1 MPKKSRVRA
10 HGTQAGQQSKTET
23 YKSIAS
29 YKTLNIKD
37 DILNQNLKDL
47 YDNNIWQLK
56 FKFESLSAHY
66 DQIGISSIISWN
78 EGIQYLDFDRLPKIR
93 KVSLNALSKGEY
105 RSIATDRPNSINTE
119 KTYSNRIKFFA
130 KTFEP
135 LNKFIND
142 DDFSWILKYNRE
154 VFFLVLN
161 YHNINGHSLAAV
173 NNDLKCLIRAIKL
186 ILVNPDEEE
195 IRWKYSALQIA
206 IGDIER
212 FKDDFNSI
220 ISVNELRSFVPYED
234 LLDLVDKL
242 ETNYKQSIG
251 KVPLSEEVHL
261 NQVLLA
267 VAIMVLDYPSRLDK
281 FDMNI
286 ITDEAQ
292 VQEGKCYIL
301 LTNPITFIFNNDK
314 KLHKPL
320 KYKLMSHGVLSGL
333 NKRLNNMIMESL
345 VKYPRF
351 TLFIKKD
358 SYDNNQL
365 IPVKEKTI
373 TEWIRNLIPNR
384 TLNIG
389 TFRSSFVS
397 YYYPKINNLEKKLMV
412 IRMRTSLDEL
422 NRAYL
427 KFYNNPDTLLTVK
440 PEPTA
445 ELINRVSS
453 GQFDNPIIVNN
464 QIKIKEEPIE
474 VDEGYMPIQQQQPII
489 NKISINERKRIYAKN
504 WYNKNREQHK
514 ANVKARDKD
523 QLTIR
528 KRYIRELNNKVLDYS
543 KIKPETIT
551 KYYIQYDKNKDFY
564 Y

>member
-10 HGTQAGQQSKTET
+10 HGTQAGQQSNTEN

-29 YKTLNIKD
+29 YKTLSIKD
-37 DILNQNLKDL
+37 DAVNNYLKQI
-47 YDNNIWQLK
+47 YENNIWNLK
-56 FKFESLSAHY
+56 EKFEALSAY
-66 DQIGISSIISWN
+66 YEEIGISNIISWN
-78 EGIQYLDFDRLPKIR
+78 EGIQYLDFDILPKIR

-105 RSIATDRPNSINTE
+105 KSIATDKPNSINTE

-135 LNKFIND
+135 FHKYIND
-142 DDFSWILKYNRE
+142 DDFTW
-154 VFFLVLN
+154 VLN
-161 YHNINGHSLAAV
+161 HHRELLYLILYYHNIKGQSIASV

-186 ILVNPDEEE
+186 ILVNPEEEE

-212 FKDDFNSI
+212 FKDDFNNI
-220 ISVNELRSFVPYED
+220 VSVNELKSFIPYEN

-242 ETNYKQSIG
+242 EITYKQSIG
-251 KVPLSEEVHL
+251 KVPLNQEVHL

-281 FDMNI
+281 FEMEI

-292 VQEGKCYIL
+292 VREEKSYIL
-301 LTNPITFIFNNDK
+301 LTNPITFIFNNNK

-320 KYKLMSHGVLSGL
+320 KYKLMSAGILSGL
-333 NKRLNNMIMESL
+333 NKRLNQMIRDSISN
-345 VKYPRF
+345 YPRL

-358 SYDNNQL
+358 SYENRQL
-365 IPVKEKTI
+365 IPVKEKTVS
-373 TEWIRNLIPNR
+373 EWIRNLVPNR
-384 TLNIG
+384 NLNIG

-412 IRMRTSLDEL
+412 IRMRTSIDEI

-427 KFYNNPDTLLTVK
+427 KFYSSPDTLIKVK

-445 ELINRVSS
+445 DLINRVNS
-453 GQFDNPIIVNN
+453 GQIDNPIILNN
-464 QIKIKEEPIE
+464 QVKIKEEPI
-474 VDEGYMPIQQQQPII
+474 DEEYLPIQQQPT
-489 NKISINERKRIYAKN
+489 ISINERKRITAKN
-504 WYNKNREQHK
+504 WYEKNKEKHK
-514 ANVKARDKD
+514 ENVKARDND
-523 QLTIR
+523 PSTTR

-543 KIKPETIT
+543 KLKPETIT
-551 KYYIQYDKNKDFY
+551 KYNIEYDKNKDLY